1 MQAWPWICVFALM
14 LAIYR
19 FGTPP
24 KHRGRRAKAQAP
36 DAAMSLVLMAL
47 TLGLAVAAVLLPESR
62 TGRRGGEMSADA
74 AMFSAILFLALTMWS
89 AANAARCWPRDPP
102 DAKPLGLALGSGL
115 CLVVAITALGLW

>member
-14 LAIYR
+14 LAIYC

-24 KHRGRRAKAQAP
+24 KHRGRHSEAEAP
-36 DAAMSLVLMAL
+36 DAAMSLLLMAL
-47 TLGLAVAAVLLPESR
+47 TLGAAVTTVLLEKSR
-62 TGRRGGEMSADA
+62 TGRRGGEISAET
-74 AMFSAILFLALTMWS
+74 AMVSAIVFLLGTMWL